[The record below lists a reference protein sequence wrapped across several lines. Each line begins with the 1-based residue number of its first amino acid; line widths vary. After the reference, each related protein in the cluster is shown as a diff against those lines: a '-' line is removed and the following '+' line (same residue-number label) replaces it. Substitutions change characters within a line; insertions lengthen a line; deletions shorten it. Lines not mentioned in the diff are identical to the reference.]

1 MNTQIDCSF
10 IRKEEVGWG
19 GNKKRSE
26 RGIAKHSELK
36 DNIDA
41 PKKHDCPFRRA
52 H

>member
-1 MNTQIDCSF
+1 M
-10 IRKEEVGWG
+10 EGGG

-36 DNIDA
+36 DNIVA
-41 PKKHDCPFRRA
+41 PKKQDCPFRKA